1 MVYGRR
7 RRDAARYISQSDS
20 NPATMGNRDQWVS
33 NEISCSFDSL
43 STEPAPFPLRKG
55 STNISSRC
63 LPSGFQ
69 PISTFCR
76 SALALMVL
84 RSFLWVFGIATC
96 AISHVRVPEV
106 SKCLYWPLCSLS
118 RSCVIPAYLCVLKF
132 YGDRENEYKFIHWCI
147 SIFPS

>member
-1 MVYGRR
+1 MKFH
-7 RRDAARYISQSDS
+7 ARSTLY
-20 NPATMGNRDQWVS
+20 NT
-33 NEISCSFDSL
+33 L

-69 PISTFCR
+69 PIPTFCR

-106 SKCLYWPLCSLS
+106 SKCLYWPLCPLS
-118 RSCVIPAYLCVLKF
+118 RPCAIPAYLCVLKF
-132 YGDRENEYKFIHWCI
+132 YGDRENEYTGAYLFSPRIQRKFQNLFKKI
-147 SIFPS
+147 